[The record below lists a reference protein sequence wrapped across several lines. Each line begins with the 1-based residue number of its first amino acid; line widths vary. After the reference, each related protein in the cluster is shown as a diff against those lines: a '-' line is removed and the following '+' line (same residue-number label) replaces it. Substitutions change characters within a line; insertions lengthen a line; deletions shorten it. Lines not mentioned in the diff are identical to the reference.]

1 MTEPA
6 IDRFGPL
13 LRRLRLVAG
22 LSQEEL
28 AERSGLSG
36 RGISALETG
45 YRATPRP
52 ETVRL
57 LADALGLDAAARAAL
72 VAAARPELA
81 AARPG
86 GAPVGR
92 GPPLAL
98 PLPVP
103 PTRLVGREQEVAA
116 LCARLRREEV
126 RLLTLTGPGGVGK
139 TRLALAAADELAG
152 TRADGV
158 CWIDL
163 APLADPALLLPTV
176 ARALGVRESVDQP
189 LDERLRAALRPCEL
203 LLLMDNCEH
212 LVTAVAA
219 LVGDLLAACPRLAV
233 LATSRE
239 RLRLRGEQ
247 ELAVPPLAVP
257 APVADSDPASV
268 AGLAGV
274 AAVRLFVERAAEVA
288 PDFALNADNAA
299 AVAAVCTRLDGLPL
313 ALELA
318 AARVKVLSPVV
329 LLARLELRLPLL
341 TDGPRDL
348 PARQR
353 TVRDAIAWSYDLLSP
368 EEQALFQRLAVFAG
382 GFTLAAAEV
391 VAGGATDGGTT
402 PLAVL
407 SGVGALVDKSLLRRD
422 ATPDGEP
429 RFGMLETVREF
440 GLERLAASAE
450 AEATRRCHALYFLEL
465 TERIEPEL
473 LGAGQAAALARLE
486 VDRDNHRAALAWL
499 EQAGETDHFLRLAG
513 ASGPFWD
520 IHGPL
525 GEGREWL
532 ERALARADA
541 APSPALAEAL
551 AWVGLLAR
559 AQGDHGRAA
568 ALEEKSLVVAR
579 ATGDARAIADALH
592 SLGQV
597 VVSQGDY
604 DRAAALY
611 EEALALYRGLG
622 GSLAAFALVNLG
634 VATAQRGE
642 AERAGELLETG
653 LAEHRARG
661 NTWGVGFALR
671 ALGDLARTRGDHA
684 EAIAHF
690 RGCLVAWNE
699 RGYPRGIAYGLIGL
713 AAVAADGGQPERA
726 ARLLGAADILR
737 ERFGCALWATERAA
751 HEAAVGAARAALG
764 EATFAAAFAAGCT
777 LPLDRALAEAFA
789 VALDPAPTSDPGP
802 PAADSPPGSRP
813 TWSDG
818 AAHLVALVIG
828 AFAAPAWF

>member
-6 IDRFGPL
+6 TDRFGPL

-28 AERSGLSG
+28 AKRSGLSA

-57 LADALGLDAAARAAL
+57 LADALGLDAAARAEL
-72 VAAARPELA
+72 VAGARPELA

-86 GAPVGR
+86 AAPVGR

-139 TRLALAAADELAG
+139 TRLALAVAVGAADDFP
-152 TRADGV
+152 DGV
-158 CWIDL
+158 TFVPL
-163 APLADPALLLPTV
+163 APVGDPALAPSAIIT
-176 ARALGVRESVDQP
+176 ALGVRDVGDEPLVFRLQSV
-189 LDERLRAALRPCEL
+189 LRDKRL
-203 LLLMDNCEH
+203 LLLLDNFEH
-212 LVTAVAA
+212 VIAASPIVADVLETCPGVTILVTSRVRLRVSGEREVPIAPLSLVA
-219 LVGDLLAACPRLAV
+219 GDRHHSV
-233 LATSRE
+233 EDVATS
-239 RLRLRGEQ
+239 
-247 ELAVPPLAVP
+247 
-257 APVADSDPASV
+257 D
-268 AGLAGV
+268 
-274 AAVRLFVERAAEVA
+274 AVRLFIARAEDVQSE
-288 PDFALNADNAA
+288 FALTPENAV
-299 AVAAVCTRLDGLPL
+299 AVAAICRRLDGLPL
-313 ALELA
+313 AIELA
-318 AARVKVLSPVV
+318 AAWVKVLPLSA
-329 LLARLELRLPLL
+329 LLARLDHRLPLL
-341 TDGPRDL
+341 TGGGRDL
-348 PARQR
+348 PERQQTMR
-353 TVRDAIAWSYDLLSP
+353 HTIAWSHDLLTP
-368 EEQALFQRLAVFAG
+368 EEQGLFRRLAVFAG
-382 GFTLAAAEV
+382 GFTLEAAEA
-391 VAGGATDGGTT
+391 VASGPGEPGID
-402 PLAVL
+402 PLE
-407 SGVGALVDKSLLRRD
+407 GVASLLDKSLLRQD
-422 ATPDGEP
+422 AGPAGEP
-429 RFGMLETVREF
+429 RFSMLETIREF

-450 AEATRRCHALYFLEL
+450 AEATRRHHALYFLEL

-473 LGAGQAAALARLE
+473 LGAGQAATLARLE

-541 APSPALAEAL
+541 APSPARAKAL
-551 AWVGLLAR
+551 AWAGLLAR

-604 DRAAALY
+604 GRAAALY

-653 LAEHRARG
+653 LAEHRARA

-684 EAIAHF
+684 EAIARF

-726 ARLLGAADILR
+726 ARLLGAADVLR

-764 EATFAAAFAAGCT
+764 EAAFAAALAAGCT

-789 VALDPAPTSDPGP
+789 VALDPGRPTSPTSSP
-802 PAADSPPGSRP
+802 SSASTPALRRPLSR
-813 TWSDG
+813 
-818 AAHLVALVIG
+818 
-828 AFAAPAWF
+828 